1 MSQGDI
7 AFTTAKSITG
17 LVLVEFIVTF
27 APTPAI
33 TIIFAEGAG
42 GPQHVVRLTDANAT
56 GFDYAAGVFTDGVA
70 RAVTG
75 EMTAMLGVLFK
86 VNAKTLGIQRLVTDG
101 VITVPG
107 TVG

>member
-1 MSQGDI
+1 MPQGDI
-7 AFTTAKSITG
+7 TFTAAKSVTG

-33 TIIFAEGAG
+33 TIIFSEGAG
-42 GPQHVVRLTDANAT
+42 GPQHVVRLTDASAS
-56 GFDYAAGVFTDGVA
+56 GFDYAAGVFIDNVA
-70 RAVTG
+70 RVITG

-86 VNAKTLGIQRLVTDG
+86 VNAKTLGIQRLITDG